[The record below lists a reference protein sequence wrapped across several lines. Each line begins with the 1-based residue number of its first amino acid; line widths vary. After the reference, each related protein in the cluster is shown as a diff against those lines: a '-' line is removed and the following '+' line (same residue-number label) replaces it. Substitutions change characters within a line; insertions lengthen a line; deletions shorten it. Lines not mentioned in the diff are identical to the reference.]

1 MNIKETVSKMPAWK
15 FFLMLFI
22 GFSFVVYGVEDL
34 VVGRVFHLMNG
45 LVTAVQKEDQEDRAD
60 VDNDFKEAAEKIEK
74 IKKAHSD
81 PNAPYD
87 DLAGWN

>member
-1 MNIKETVSKMPAWK
+1 MGIVKTVSKMQAWK

-22 GFSFVVYGVEDL
+22 VFSFVIFGIEEL
-34 VVGRVFHLMNG
+34 VVSRVFHFMNG
-45 LVTAVQKEDQEDRAD
+45 LVTQFQKNDQNDRAD
-60 VDNDFKEAAEKIEK
+60 MDNDFKEAAEKIEK